1 MNSQVRVAQMRALLE
16 GKYPHPDSRDSWMY
30 LVTEVAEV
38 GDVLLRM
45 KNPGDKRTNRNVFAS
60 LEEQLAEELGHVQM
74 MLCTLASHYGV
85 DLENECSLAC
95 EVKERTYG

>member
-1 MNSQVRVAQMRALLE
+1 MRERLK
-16 GKYPHPDSRDSWMY
+16 GRFPHPDSIDSWMY

-45 KNPGDKRTNRNVFAS
+45 KNPGDKRTHRNVYVP
-60 LEEQLAEELGHVQM
+60 LQEQLAEELGDVQL
-74 MLCTLASHYGV
+74 MLCTLASHHGV
-85 DLENECSLAC
+85 DLEDECSLTC